1 MLVPRIAQQGSGA
14 LDAALST
21 INAGL
26 PDYARIAR
34 YVTVAPFSANA
45 GLLTANGRIRREA
58 ILAHYQAE
66 IDAAYRRPAFST
78 IGDPA

>member
-1 MLVPRIAQQGSGA
+1 T

-34 YVTVAPFSANA
+34 YITVAPFSAEA
-45 GLLTANGRIRREA
+45 GLLTANGRVRREA
-58 ILAHYQAE
+58 ILARYQAE
-66 IDAAYRRPAFST
+66 IDAAYRRSVFST
-78 IGDPA
+78 TGDPA